1 MNRNTSKPNKPSHGI
16 YHVTGDGKQARWTKI
31 GAAWAHDD
39 NSGMNLAIEY
49 LPAGTQGRIV
59 IRKAKDKADNQTQD
73 GED

>member
-1 MNRNTSKPNKPSHGI
+1 MNRNRTKSNKPSHGI
-16 YHVTGDGKQARWTKI
+16 FHVTGDGKQARWTKI

-39 NSGMNLAIEY
+39 SSGMNLAFEY
-49 LPAGTQGRIV
+49 LPAGNQGRIV